1 MSRDNED
8 FDVYDKAEKLEE
20 ADEIDELE
28 EGFMK
33 GYEEEEDKSS
43 CSNCKKTIKDEEF
56 VEEDLGGKTFRF
68 CSTECADKYELRKE
82 HI

>member
-20 ADEIDELE
+20 ADEINEVE

-33 GYEEEEDKSS
+33 GYEDDIDEAS
-43 CSNCKKTIKDEEF
+43 CSNCNKILQGKEF
-56 VEEDLGGKTFRF
+56 VEEEIKGKTFRF
-68 CSTECADKYELRKE
+68 CTRECAENFESKKE
-82 HI
+82 HL